1 MLSVSVVRLH
11 ILDYPYRKL
20 QMTTK
25 NDGRL
30 IKELYEHFVNLF
42 FAPNVDEKE
51 IKAYLS
57 SVTAFVPEE
66 LHVLL

>member
-1 MLSVSVVRLH
+1 
-11 ILDYPYRKL
+11 
-20 QMTTK
+20 MTTK

-42 FAPNVDEKE
+42 FDPNVDEKE